1 MKAIFKGHY
10 SYLQQRKN
18 QKFYQQLKY
27 LLTVV
32 SQTGIT
38 GEKNNQIQINDYGNK
53 EYLDRSKSVNT
64 EAV

>member
-1 MKAIFKGHY
+1 M
-10 SYLQQRKN
+10 QQRKN

-27 LLTVV
+27 LLAVV

-38 GEKNNQIQINDYGNK
+38 GEKKNQIQINDYGNK
-53 EYLDRSKSVNT
+53 EYLDRPKSINT